1 MENTPKSA
9 SARHAESKGSIYD
22 IGNCGPLLWQIF
34 VLAASVVSVVLIGG
48 TFAPRLSPAVV
59 ELLRQL
65 DAVVCLIFFSDF
77 ILQTWKAPDRWRY
90 LRTWGWIDLLSSIP
104 LMMEPFGVVR
114 IARIFRIFRVIRV
127 VRGSDLRLRKFASNP
142 AQATLFTIGMLFLVV
157 VTLSSTAMLI
167 VEEDASSPINTAGDA
182 LWWCM
187 VTLSTVGY
195 GDVVPVTRAG
205 RVIAVLTMLGGIA
218 VFSTFT
224 AFVASTF
231 LAARQTNG
239 LTRAEFADL
248 VERLDRIERNLPNS
262 QSPSEAPEPSNSPAV
277 PRGESPQNLQ

>member
-1 MENTPKSA
+1 MEIPPKSA
-9 SARHAESKGSIYD
+9 AARHDNTKESIFD
-22 IGNCGPLLWQIF
+22 IGNCGPVLWQVF
-34 VLAASVVSVVLIGG
+34 VLAASVVSVILIGG
-48 TFAPRLSPAVV
+48 TFAPRLSPAVID
-59 ELLRQL
+59 LLRQL

-77 ILQTWKAPDRWRY
+77 IFQTWKAPHRWRY
-90 LRTWGWIDLLSSIP
+90 LRTWGWVDLLSSIP
-104 LMMEPFGVVR
+104 LMMEPFGIGR

-127 VRGSDLRLRKFASNP
+127 VRGSDLRLRKFANNP
-142 AQATLFTIGMLFLVV
+142 GQATLFTIGMLFLVV

-167 VEEDASSPINTAGDA
+167 VEEDTSSPINTAGDA

-195 GDVVPVTRAG
+195 GDVVPITPAG
-205 RVIAVLTMLGGIA
+205 RVIAVITMLGGIA

-239 LTRAEFADL
+239 LTRAEYADL
-248 VERLDRIERNLPNS
+248 IERLDRIERNPVTRQPPPDS
-262 QSPSEAPEPSNSPAV
+262 KPFED
-277 PRGESPQNLQ
+277 